1 METNPQLELAS
12 NFLQYTGTN
21 VFLTGKAGTG
31 KTTFLHNLK
40 VSSPKRMV
48 VLAPTGVAAINAGGM
63 TLHSFF
69 QLPFGPYVPGMGRG
83 VVNDDNALVKDNKG
97 FTHKFGKDKINII
110 RSLDLLVI
118 DEISMVRADLLD
130 AVSDM
135 LCRYRNHN
143 KPFGGVQL
151 LLIGDLQQ
159 LSPVVKAD
167 EWDLLKEYYESPFF
181 FNSKALSATSYVS
194 IELTHI
200 YRQSETVF
208 INLLNSIRDNNL
220 STQVLNDLNKR
231 YIENFNPP
239 DNKGYITLTTHNYQ
253 AQQINTLK
261 LGKINEKCF
270 SYRAE
275 INGNFPE
282 YSYPTDEVLLLK
294 KGAQVMFV
302 KNDSSPD
309 KRYYNGKIGYIT
321 DITNEDVTVKCD
333 EEEILVS
340 KQEWTNAKY
349 TIDVQTREI
358 TETIEGTF
366 TQYPL
371 KAAWAITIHKS
382 QGLTFE
388 KAIVDAAAAFSHGQV
403 YVALSRCKTLGG
415 LVLSSK
421 ISSNSIISD
430 IKIQSF
436 VEQIEHNQPSV
447 AELDKEKQKYYTDLL
462 IDFFDY
468 NLVQRRLQYITYL
481 FETQLNKLY
490 PQLAENYKQSNV
502 NFRLSILDVAE
513 RFKNQLR
520 RMVATLDI
528 GYECNLSLNERV
540 CKGVEYFSEQMEK
553 ILLPLLEETNL
564 QIDNKETKKVFDSAM
579 EKLQLEVVV
588 KKETLEAMKN
598 GFNIK
603 NYLEVRAKAMVEKPK
618 LKVKKQAEKLKI
630 SADIKNPMLYNIIS
644 AWRKEEAER
653 LNLPV
658 YTILHQK
665 ALLGISNSLPVTSKE
680 LLKIPGIGKKIIEK
694 YGAQLLKIVEDFL
707 IQ

>member
-261 LGKINEKCF
+261 LGQINEKCF

-528 GYECNLSLNERV
+528 GYECNLSLKERV

-618 LKVKKQAEKLKI
+618 LKVKKQTEKLKI

>member
-618 LKVKKQAEKLKI
+618 LKVKKQTEKLKI